1 MPITRPLALNEK
13 FVDRA
18 SIGAFYSL
26 ALCTITDGMI
36 NLMNNE
42 VVVEIIEPN
51 EWQRLRSIR
60 LQALTE
66 SGHAFGGT
74 LEGESAED
82 ESAWRAKFEKN
93 DFLIA
98 SIDGVDVAMMFIE
111 VLDGD
116 FGATCWIG
124 GCWSNPEFRGKGLL
138 SSMFRFIDRQDKDWK
153 IQGLGVWTDNYN
165 AIAAYEKLGFVKMGE
180 DTASSRQPGKS
191 YQRMIRKSVA

>member
-1 MPITRPLALNEK
+1 
-13 FVDRA
+13 
-18 SIGAFYSL
+18 
-26 ALCTITDGMI
+26 
-36 NLMNNE
+36 MNNG

-74 LEGESAED
+74 FEVESAED

-98 SIDGVDVAMMFIE
+98 SVDGVDGAIMYIE
-111 VLDGD
+111 VLNGD

-124 GCWSNPEFRGKGLL
+124 GCWSDPRFRGKGLMRA
-138 SSMFRFIDRQDKDWK
+138 MFNYVDQQAKNWK
-153 IQGLGVWTDNYN
+153 IQGLGVWTNNYS

-180 DTASSRQPGKS
+180 DTESTRKPGMF
-191 YQRMIRKSVA
+191 YQRMIRESAV